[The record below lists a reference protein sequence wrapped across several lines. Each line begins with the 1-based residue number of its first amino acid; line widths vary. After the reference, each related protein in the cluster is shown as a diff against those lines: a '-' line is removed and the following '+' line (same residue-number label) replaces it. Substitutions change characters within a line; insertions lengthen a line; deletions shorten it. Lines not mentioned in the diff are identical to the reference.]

1 MKRFIFAVIA
11 LFFSSFSFANDRGL
25 DDRINEA
32 FTPIADWWGAVVLH
46 NFPGTSIPTIIF
58 LLVGGAL
65 FFTIYFGFIN
75 LRRFP
80 LAINVV
86 RGKFDH
92 VDHHEVDQKAVVNVV
107 DGDAVDTIKDES
119 KIIIL
124 TKK

>member
-1 MKRFIFAVIA
+1 MNRIISSLIFLLV
-11 LFFSSFSFANDRGL
+11 SSFSFAQDAGI

-32 FTPIADWWGAVVLH
+32 FTPIANWWGAFVLH
-46 NFPGTSIPTIIF
+46 NFPGTSIPTIII

-75 LRRFP
+75 IHRFP

-92 VDHHEVDQKAVVNVV
+92 IDYHKA
-107 DGDAVDTIKDES
+107 D
-119 KIIIL
+119 
-124 TKK
+124 KKT